1 MSKLLSGSICIT
13 DLLNAA
19 KQGHKAFSRSTKNGK
34 VYCNINVWLN
44 DDKDQYGNIA
54 SMQVNFKDATNE
66 DRFYIGNLKE
76 FEANQPLSQNS
87 SDISEDDDFP
97 F

>member
-19 KQGHKAFSRSTKNGK
+19 KQGHKAFSRSVKNGK
-34 VYCNINVWLN
+34 VYCNISVWLN
-44 DDKDQYGNIA
+44 DEKDQFGNIA
-54 SMQVNFKDATNE
+54 SMQVTFKDATND
-66 DRFYIGNLKE
+66 DRFYFGNLKE
-76 FEANQPLSQNS
+76 FETNQPLTENS
-87 SDISEDDDFP
+87 SDIPDDNDLP